1 MARMELQKR
10 MGDGHHMKL
19 GRKMF
24 DAEMNM
30 GFRMKYLSKDDITNG
45 ESEYGTGLITGRD
58 AEVEADNEDEE
69 LLNDA
74 SLFKKNSK

>member
-1 MARMELQKR
+1 MELQKQI
-10 MGDGHHMKL
+10 GDGYHSKL
-19 GRKMF
+19 SKKMF

-30 GFRMKYLSKDDITNG
+30 GYKMKYLSKDDITNG
-45 ESEYGTGLITGRD
+45 EVEYGTGLITGRD